1 MNQGLWPKCGCWMR
15 RLKCYKALSP
25 PLMTPF
31 GVASDVWYLQST
43 RLPPSSGVPPRS
55 NNSFRSAWPERAI
68 VVKPDN
74 NSSQICS

>member
-1 MNQGLWPKCGCWMR
+1 MWLLDASVEVLCG
-15 RLKCYKALSP
+15 SFN

-43 RLPPSSGVPPRS
+43 RLPPSSGVSPHS
-55 NNSFRSAWPERAI
+55 NNSFRSAWPKRAI